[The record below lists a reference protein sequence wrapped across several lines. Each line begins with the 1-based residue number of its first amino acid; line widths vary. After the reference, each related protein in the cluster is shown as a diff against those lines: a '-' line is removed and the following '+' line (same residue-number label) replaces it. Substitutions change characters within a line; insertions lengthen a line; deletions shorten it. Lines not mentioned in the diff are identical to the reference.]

1 MHHLRLIPVFFFS
14 LSLFSQQH
22 IPNFDGVIS
31 PEEWENAQKFT
42 IDHEI
47 NPGDNIPA
55 PQKTNVYVSYSST
68 DLYVGFVAEADMS
81 QLRSSIRN
89 RDEGWQDDNVMIG
102 FDAYGD
108 GRYMIALGANPEGNQ
123 IDLKILPNGDDDN
136 YDVNFYSKAS
146 KQENAYHVEL
156 KIPFA
161 NLQFKSQ
168 EEMRWKV
175 VFARNTF
182 TDDTRSQ
189 SINFRLDRNNPCVV
203 CQTPDEISLKDVQA
217 KNRVNLLPYV
227 FGGLSGERSN
237 NDFDYGK
244 PNGNIGLSGLFDLNS
259 VTSLE
264 FALNPDFSQVE
275 ADVSQVNANTTFAL
289 FFQSVVPISMKEM
302 KSSTPTSI
310 PSIPVPSM
318 IHWPLPNSFT
328 KETTKGCIGWQPMTK
343 LLLI

>member
-1 MHHLRLIPVFFFS
+1 
-14 LSLFSQQH
+14 
-22 IPNFDGVIS
+22 
-31 PEEWENAQKFT
+31 
-42 IDHEI
+42 
-47 NPGDNIPA
+47 
-55 PQKTNVYVSYSST
+55 
-68 DLYVGFVAEADMS
+68 MS

-102 FDAYGD
+102 LDNYGD

-123 IDLKILPNGDDDN
+123 IDLKILSNGDDDN

-161 NLQFKSQ
+161 NLQFKPE

-175 VFARNTF
+175 VLARNTF
-182 TDDTRSQ
+182 TNDTRSQ
-189 SINFRLDRNNPCVV
+189 SINFPIDRNNPCVV
-203 CQTPDEISLKDVQA
+203 CQTPAEIVLKDIEA

-227 FGGLSGERSN
+227 FGGLSGERKN
-237 NDFDYGK
+237 NQFDYGK
-244 PNGNIGLSGLFDLNS
+244 PLGNIGLSGLFDLNS

-289 FFQSVVPISMKEM
+289 FFPERRPYFNEGNEIINANLNTVYTRTIND
-302 KSSTPTSI
+302 
-310 PSIPVPSM
+310 
-318 IHWPLPNSFT
+318 PLAS
-328 KETTKGCIGWQPMTK
+328 TK
-343 LLLI
+343 LIHQGDNQRIYWLAAYDQASPYLIAGENGSVAGEGGEAFSNIFYLSTYL